1 MSSVVSLAVLLV
13 SLFVLGSCNDSSVST
28 PSCPEG
34 SETCACYG
42 NGTCDDGLE
51 CRSDLCVELDDG
63 DSSDD
68 DDNGSDGD
76 SSDDDDDNGSDG
88 DSSDDDDDN
97 GSDGDSSDDDDDNG
111 SDGDSSDDD
120 VDDDNGSD
128 GDSSDDDDDNGSDGD
143 STDDDDDDDDDNGD
157 GDSGD
162 DDDDD
167 TDGDHTDGDN
177 DLPAD
182 HCVNAGCD
190 EFFDCD
196 EESGECVMGTDHCLN
211 EPCLEH
217 FVCNETTGACDP
229 GPDHCNTTG
238 CDTYYQCLEAIGEC
252 RPAADHCSNAGCDNH
267 YDCNTESGECEK
279 AQDHC
284 DNTPCPSHFVCNHVS
299 GDCDMDASHCANAGC
314 ALRHTCQQAT
324 GECVPGEDHCTTAG
338 CTNNYVCYASD
349 GRCYPSQA
357 SQSACSGSCD
367 GNTDQYCIDGGDFLC
382 DCDDTLSVLDCE
394 VYCLDE
400 GYPYLEG
407 CSRYTPESGSAYYRC
422 HCRNY
427 PDTVG
432 TCAQPVEIER
442 FPFKHAWEIYNYSGM
457 GAVNNL
463 SPNGCTATGSIAA
476 DGLDRVYR
484 MEAQSGERYRIQ
496 VTTEFGDPW
505 VSIRASCGNADTNNW
520 CVSASGTVVSEP
532 REDMMVMIP
541 ETGDYYIAVEGNPG
555 IMIISYT
562 LTVTKL

>member
-1 MSSVVSLAVLLV
+1 MLQTKDTIGKRFTMALLFGVLLGFVAV
-13 SLFVLGSCNDSSVST
+13 SCVGT
-28 PSCPEG
+28 EEGEEG
-34 SETCACYG
+34 SKGCTEDG
-42 NGTCDDGLE
+42 QCDQAANE
-51 CRSDLCVELDDG
+51 KCVEGFCMYVEPTACQFDTDCP
-63 DSSDD
+63 
-68 DDNGSDGD
+68 NGEVCDLM
-76 SSDDDDDNGSDG
+76 NGICVTNETQCPIGRDCMV
-88 DSSDDDDDN
+88 DIDCTTTN
-97 GSDGDSSDDDDDNG
+97 GLVGEG
-111 SDGDSSDDD
+111 WRCILGCCTM
-120 VDDDNGSD
+120 
-128 GDSSDDDDDNGSDGD
+128 
-143 STDDDDDDDDDNGD
+143 STDGDNGD

-196 EESGECVMGTDHCLN
+196 EESGDCVMGADHCLN

-252 RPAADHCSNAGCDNH
+252 RPADDHCSNAGCDNH

-299 GDCDMDASHCANAGC
+299 GDCDMDATHCDNAGC
-314 ALRHTCQQAT
+314 ALRHTCEQAT
-324 GECVPGEDHCTTAG
+324 GDCIPGADHCTTAG
-338 CTNNYVCYASD
+338 CTNNYECNAND

-367 GNTDQYCIDGGDFLC
+367 GNTDQYCIDGGNFLC

-422 HCRNY
+422 DCGQY
-427 PDTVG
+427 PDTMG

-442 FPFKHAWEIYNYSGM
+442 FPFKHAWDIYNIMGM
-457 GAVNNL
+457 GAANNL
-463 SPNGCTATGSIAA
+463 NPNGCTPTGGIVA
-476 DGLDRVYR
+476 DGPDRVYR
-484 MEAQSGERYRIQ
+484 LEARGQERYQIR
-496 VTTEFGDPW
+496 VTTELGDPW
-505 VSIRASCGNADTNNW
+505 VTIRASCGNADTNNW
-520 CVSASGTVVSEP
+520 CMSASGTVMLAA
-532 REDMMVMIP
+532 REDMTVTIP
-541 ETGDYYIAVEGNPG
+541 ETGDYFIAVEGAPG
-555 IMIISYT
+555 GLIPIVSYT